1 VLRLRVDVLTRHPHD
16 PKAFTQGLEL
26 DGDVLYEST
35 GLYGESSVR
44 VQDVVTGKELA
55 RRELDDTQW
64 GEGLTLVD
72 DSLVVL
78 TWREHVAH
86 VLDAETLEPRRQ
98 FEYPTEGWGVCDDGD
113 RLVMSDGTS
122 TLRFRDRDTFVEIG
136 SVEVTL
142 EGTPLA
148 QLNELECVDGHV
160 YANVWHTDTIVR
172 IDPDNGEVRATIDA
186 SGLLTPDER
195 PDPEAVLNG
204 IAHDAK
210 ADTFFLTGKWWPAMF
225 EVRFVPA

>member
-1 VLRLRVDVLTRHPHD
+1 
-16 PKAFTQGLEL
+16 
-26 DGDVLYEST
+26 
-35 GLYGESSVR
+35 
-44 VQDVVTGKELA
+44 
-55 RRELDDTQW
+55 
-64 GEGLTLVD
+64 
-72 DSLVVL
+72 
-78 TWREHVAH
+78 
-86 VLDAETLEPRRQ
+86 
-98 FEYPTEGWGVCDDGD
+98 
-113 RLVMSDGTS
+113 MSDGTS